1 MGRKASSIKL
11 NEEGIKMIDTAR
23 KKKGW
28 NKIEWQWCYEAYV
41 SESTLKRFISG
52 KPISPKN
59 FQSLCE
65 VVGIKEW
72 HSLVDWENSD
82 STTVTQFSE
91 EFLGTF
97 LTEKKPK
104 SKGGIAVTGVF
115 TSEKKLEVEMA
126 LERLRELLMECKI
139 VVKTPQEPD
148 SNYGCSVYGLFS
160 LDQQLEIEVALEHL
174 KLLLLT
180 CTITFHSRNTPDIS
194 NNKTYIS

>member
-28 NKIEWQWCYEAYV
+28 NKIEWQWCSDAYV

-52 KPISPKN
+52 KPISVKN

-65 VVGIKEW
+65 VVGIEEW

-82 STTVTQFSE
+82 SIVAQLPEELLVTS
-91 EFLGTF
+91 
-97 LTEKKPK
+97 LTAKKPQ

-115 TSEKKLEVEMA
+115 TPEKKLEVEMA

-139 VVKTPQEPD
+139 VVKSPQEPN
-148 SNYGCSVYGLFS
+148 SYYGCSVYGLFTPN
-160 LDQQLEIEVALEHL
+160 QQLEIEVALEHL

-180 CTITFHSRNTPDIS
+180 CTITWRGRNTSETS
-194 NNKTYIS
+194 NDQT

>member
-1 MGRKASSIKL
+1 MGREASSIKL
-11 NEEGIKMIDTAR
+11 NKKGMIVINIAR

-28 NKIEWQWCYEAYV
+28 NKTELKWCWEAEV

-52 KPISPKN
+52 KSISPKN

-65 VVGIKEW
+65 VVGIEEW

-82 STTVTQFSE
+82 STTVAQFSE
-91 EFLGTF
+91 EFF
-97 LTEKKPK
+97 DASLTEKKPQ
-104 SKGGIAVTGVF
+104 SKGAIAVTGVF

-126 LERLRELLMECKI
+126 LERLRELLMKCKI
-139 VVKTPQEPD
+139 VVKSPQEPE

-160 LDQQLEIEVALEHL
+160 PDQQLEIEVALEHL

-180 CTITFHSRNTPDIS
+180 CTITWRGRNTSETS
-194 NNKTYIS
+194 ND

>member
-1 MGRKASSIKL
+1 MGRETSSIKL
-11 NEEGIKMIDTAR
+11 NKKGMIVINIAR

-28 NKIEWQWCYEAYV
+28 NKTELKWCWEAEV
-41 SESTLKRFISG
+41 SESTLKRFMNG
-52 KPISPKN
+52 RPISPKN
-59 FQSLCE
+59 FQNLCE

-82 STTVTQFSE
+82 STTVAQFSE
-91 EFLGTF
+91 ELLVTS
-97 LTEKKPK
+97 LTEKKPQ

-139 VVKTPQEPD
+139 VVKSPQEPE

-174 KLLLLT
+174 RVLLLT
-180 CTITFHSRNTPDIS
+180 CTITLHNRNTPETS
-194 NNKTYIS
+194 NNQI

>member
-11 NEEGIKMIDTAR
+11 NKEGIEMIDTAR

-28 NKIEWQWCYEAYV
+28 NKIERQWCWEAYV

-52 KPISPKN
+52 KPISVKN

-72 HSLVDWENSD
+72 NCLVDWENSD
-82 STTVTQFSE
+82 SSTVAQFSE
-91 EFLGTF
+91 ELLDTS
-97 LTEKKPK
+97 LTEKKPQ

-115 TSEKKLEVEMA
+115 TSEKKLEVEMT
-126 LERLRELLMECKI
+126 LEHLQELLMECKI
-139 VVKTPQEPD
+139 VVKSPQEPN

-180 CTITFHSRNTPDIS
+180 CTVTFHSRNTSETS
-194 NNKTYIS
+194 ND

>member
-1 MGRKASSIKL
+1 MGREASSIKL
-11 NEEGIKMIDTAR
+11 NKKGMIVINIAR

-28 NKIEWQWCYEAYV
+28 NKIEWQWWEEAKV

-82 STTVTQFSE
+82 STVAQFSE
-91 EFLGTF
+91 EFLDAS
-97 LTEKKPK
+97 LTEKKPR

-115 TSEKKLEVEMA
+115 TSEKKLEVEMT

-139 VVKTPQEPD
+139 VVKSPQEPD
-148 SNYGCSVYGLFS
+148 SYYGCSVYGLFS
-160 LDQQLEIEVALEHL
+160 LDRQLEIEVALEHL

-180 CTITFHSRNTPDIS
+180 CTITLHGRNTSDTS
-194 NNKTYIS
+194 ND

>member
-1 MGRKASSIKL
+1 MGRKPSSIKL
-11 NEEGIKMIDTAR
+11 NKEGIKMIDTAR

-28 NKIEWQWCYEAYV
+28 NKTERQWCWDAEV

-52 KPISPKN
+52 RSISPKN

-65 VVGIKEW
+65 VVGIEKW

-82 STTVTQFSE
+82 STTVAQFSE
-91 EFLGTF
+91 ELLGTS
-97 LTEKKPK
+97 LTEKKPQ

-139 VVKTPQEPD
+139 VVKPAQEPE
-148 SNYGCSVYGLFS
+148 SYYGCSVYGLFS
-160 LDQQLEIEVALEHL
+160 PDQQLEIEVALEHL
-174 KLLLLT
+174 RVLLLT
-180 CTITFHSRNTPDIS
+180 CTITLHGRNTSDTS
-194 NNKTYIS
+194 ND

>member
-1 MGRKASSIKL
+1 
-11 NEEGIKMIDTAR
+11 MIDTAR

-28 NKIEWQWCYEAYV
+28 NKTEEDWWEKAKV
-41 SESTLKRFISG
+41 SDSTLKRFISG

-82 STTVTQFSE
+82 STVAQFSE
-91 EFLGTF
+91 ELFGTS
-97 LTEKKPK
+97 LTERKPQ

-126 LERLRELLMECKI
+126 LERLEELLMECKI
-139 VVKTPQEPD
+139 KHPQEPE
-148 SNYGCSVYGLFS
+148 SYYGCSVYGNFS
-160 LDQQLEIEVALEHL
+160 PDQQLEIEVALEHL

-180 CTITFHSRNTPDIS
+180 CTVTFHR
-194 NNKTYIS
+194 

>member
-1 MGRKASSIKL
+1 MGRKSSSIKL
-11 NEEGIKMIDTAR
+11 KKEGMTIIDTAR

-28 NKIEWQWCYEAYV
+28 NKIERKWYWDAEV

-65 VVGIKEW
+65 VVGIEEW

-82 STTVTQFSE
+82 SSTVAQFSE
-91 EFLGTF
+91 ELQGAI
-97 LTEKKPK
+97 
-104 SKGGIAVTGVF
+104 GVTGVF

-126 LERLRELLMECKI
+126 LERLQELLMECKI
-139 VVKTPQEPD
+139 KPPQD
-148 SNYGCSVYGLFS
+148 SESYYGCSVYGLFS
-160 LDQQLEIEVALEHL
+160 LDRQLEIEVALEHL

-180 CTITFHSRNTPDIS
+180 CTVTLHSRNTSETS
-194 NNKTYIS
+194 ND

>member
-28 NKIEWQWCYEAYV
+28 NKTEPKWCWDAEV

-82 STTVTQFSE
+82 STVPQLPE
-91 EFLGTF
+91 ELLDTS
-97 LTEKKPK
+97 LTENKPQ

-115 TSEKKLEVEMA
+115 TFDKKLEVEMV
-126 LERLRELLMECKI
+126 LERLREVLMECKI
-139 VVKTPQEPD
+139 VVKSPQEPQ
-148 SNYGCSVYGLFS
+148 SYYGCSVYGLFS

-180 CTITFHSRNTPDIS
+180 CTITWRG
-194 NNKTYIS
+194 